1 LFPVFDCAYQG
12 FATGD
17 PEADAWSARYF
28 VQCGFELLV
37 CQSFA
42 KNFGLYSKSLRCQVC
57 AYIILSLLFFLRT
70 RATDKKDKWFYG
82 ALLQLWSFSLSL
94 M

>member
-1 LFPVFDCAYQG
+1 MLTLNLFVRFGQVCKEGNLFPVFDCAYQG

-17 PEADAWSARYF
+17 PEADAWSVRYF

-42 KNFGLYSKSLRCQVC
+42 KNFGLYSKFNYFISL
-57 AYIILSLLFFLRT
+57 S
-70 RATDKKDKWFYG
+70 
-82 ALLQLWSFSLSL
+82 SFSLL
-94 M
+94 YFLLN